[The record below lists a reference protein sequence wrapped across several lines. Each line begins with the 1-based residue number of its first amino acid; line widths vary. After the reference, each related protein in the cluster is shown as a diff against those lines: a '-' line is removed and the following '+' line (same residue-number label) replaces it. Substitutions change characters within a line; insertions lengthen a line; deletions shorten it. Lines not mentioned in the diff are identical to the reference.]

1 MPNRSD
7 IVLLTEGGEYGRRI
21 AIAVGLRGV
30 PLRAVV
36 LALPLPSTEA
46 NRRSLRK
53 IGPRRIVA
61 GVLRRGLRLVDTA
74 RSAPPPLEA
83 AFDGLANEVM
93 AVRGLNSPEMIAA
106 LAALR
111 PAYVLLG
118 GVGIVK
124 PPILEV
130 PSRGTINVHPALLPW
145 CRGTGVVARS
155 LERNIPAGV
164 TAHYVNAGIDTGSIL
179 RRELIPIAP
188 HDTLTSIE
196 TKAEERSVQLMAELA
211 GQAVHATLPA
221 GFNQEERH
229 AYCRWA
235 TPEERLSIERRIRAG
250 VALQLY
256 QQWLGLSGSP
266 TLDRAFV
273 PPADLADRP

>member
-1 MPNRSD
+1 VLTPPD
-7 IVLLTEGGEYGRRI
+7 IVLLTEGGDYGRRI
-21 AIAVGLRGV
+21 AIALGLRGV

-36 LALPLPSTEA
+36 LALPVGSSEG
-46 NRRSLRK
+46 NRHRLLK

-61 GVLRRGLRLVDTA
+61 AVLRRGLRLLE
-74 RSAPPPLEA
+74 APRAAAPPLEA
-83 AFDGLANEVM
+83 AFDGLANEVI

-106 LAALR
+106 LAGLR
-111 PAYVLLG
+111 PTYLLLG

-188 HDTLTSIE
+188 HDTLASIE

-211 GQAVHATLPA
+211 AQAVHAALPA

-235 TPEERLSIERRIRAG
+235 TPDERLSIERRIRAG
-250 VALQLY
+250 AALRLY
-256 QQWLGLSGSP
+256 QQWLGLSGSAS
-266 TLDRAFV
+266 LDRAFV
-273 PPADLADRP
+273 PPADSANRA